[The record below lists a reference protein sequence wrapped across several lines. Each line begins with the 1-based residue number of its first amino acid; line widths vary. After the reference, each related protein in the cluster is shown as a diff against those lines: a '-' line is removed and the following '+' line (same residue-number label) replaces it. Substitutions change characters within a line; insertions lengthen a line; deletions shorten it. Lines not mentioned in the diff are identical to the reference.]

1 MTEHDFSDPKEK
13 LEDLIL
19 SLRRTL
25 VPIVVGFLLA
35 QAVRAGFDIPA
46 EELTGVVEAIITGLY
61 YTVVRF
67 FELRFPAAGI
77 MLGAMK
83 TPTYPPSK

>member
-1 MTEHDFSDPKEK
+1 MSASDFEDPKAK

-35 QAVRAGFDIPA
+35 QATRAGFDIPA
-46 EELTGVVEAIITGLY
+46 DQLTGVIEALMTGIY

-67 FELRFPAAGI
+67 VELKFPQAGI

-83 TPTYPPSK
+83 TPTYKS

>member
-1 MTEHDFSDPKEK
+1 MTASDFEDPKEK
-13 LEDLIL
+13 FNDLVL

-25 VPIVVGFLLA
+25 VPVIVGFLLA
-35 QAVRAGFDIPA
+35 QATRAGFDIPA
-46 EELTGVVEAIITGLY
+46 EQLTGVIEALMTGLY

-67 FELRFPAAGI
+67 IELKYPAAGI

-83 TPTYPPSK
+83 SPTYKD